1 MRTFCCSCAL
11 TADSTF
17 AGLLCNQYL
26 PKLVKRAKPFLV
38 FASLLDTC
46 ACVGTSLSSN
56 AEAARSLIGLQ
67 VLVPVSSFL

>member
-1 MRTFCCSCAL
+1 MRTFCCSCAP
-11 TADSTF
+11 TAKPIF

-26 PKLVKRAKPFLV
+26 PKLVNRAKPFIV
-38 FASLLDTC
+38 FSSLLDTC

-67 VLVPVSSFL
+67 VLVPVRTFL